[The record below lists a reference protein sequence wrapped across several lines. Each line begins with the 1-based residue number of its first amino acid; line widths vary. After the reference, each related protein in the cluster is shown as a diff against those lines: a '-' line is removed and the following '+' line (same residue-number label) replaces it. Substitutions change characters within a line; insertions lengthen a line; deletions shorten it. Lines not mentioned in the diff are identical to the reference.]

1 MRLLLTNDD
10 GIDARGMAAL
20 REALHGLGE
29 LWVVAPHIERSA
41 SSHAITMH
49 APLRAH
55 ARGERAWAVEGTPV
69 DCAYLGLVEL
79 LPERPDLV
87 VSGINHGS
95 NVGTDI
101 VYSGTVAAAAEA
113 RLMGV
118 PSVAISLNRP
128 GRDSRHWDTAA
139 AVARRVVQHA
149 AANGLPD
156 DVFLNVNVPDLP
168 LSKIKGL
175 KATVM
180 GRRHYGLQ
188 VDARIDHFGRPYYWI
203 GGPHERF
210 DPIPRSDGPA
220 MEQGWVSV
228 SPLAPNFS
236 HPASLEAV
244 AAWTDA

>member
-10 GIDARGMAAL
+10 GFDARGMAVL
-20 REALHGLGE
+20 REALEDLGE

-55 ARGERAWAVEGTPV
+55 PRGQRAWAVEGTPV
-69 DCAYLGLVEL
+69 DCAYLGLVQL
-79 LPERPDLV
+79 LPQRPELV

-118 PSVAISLNRP
+118 PSVSISLDRP
-128 GRDSRHWDTAA
+128 GRDSRHWETAA
-139 AVARRVVQHA
+139 EVARRVVRQA
-149 AANGLPD
+149 VDCPLPE
-156 DVFLNVNVPDLP
+156 DVFLNVNVPDIP
-168 LSKIKGL
+168 LAEVKGL
-175 KATVM
+175 MATVM
-180 GRRHYGLQ
+180 GRRHYGLS
-188 VDARIDHFGRPYYWI
+188 VDARSDHFGRPYYWI

-220 MEQGWVSV
+220 MEQGWVSI
-228 SPLAPNFS
+228 SPLSPNFS
-236 HPASLEAV
+236 HPASLDAV
-244 AAWTDA
+244 SAWTDA